1 MEEEIRLH
9 IDLRATRLRTEG
21 WPIAAAR
28 DEARRR
34 FGNRTNI
41 QERSR
46 DMWGLSLL
54 EQAVADLR
62 FAVRRLRRR
71 PGFSLAAITVA
82 ALGIGATTAVFSAID
97 AALLRPLPF
106 ARPSELVTLPDV
118 RIPYDP
124 GPEGRFPEGRHTLD
138 INDVTAMTDVFS
150 HAAAFAAGG
159 LNLTDS
165 QNPQR
170 VRAGVV
176 TSSFFATLGARPQFG
191 RTFDDAEGKPHGA
204 RVVVLSDA
212 LWSQRFGR
220 RDVIG
225 KSIDLN
231 GARFQVIGVMEPGF
245 SFPNESDLWVPL
257 TVPTTPETFAPFRGF
272 LPSAVVA
279 RTARGV
285 TTEHAASR
293 VLAGWIRL
301 LGPPESG
308 KRFTLQDI
316 AEDVPKHGAA
326 IPLQRDLVGDGQTPL
341 AILMGATAL
350 LLLIVCANVA
360 NLLLSDAAG
369 RRREVALREVLG
381 ASSGRITRQFLAES
395 VLLAFAGALVGVAI
409 APAVLGVLRAAMPAN
424 LAGVAPAQ
432 LDVRVLAFAVLLA
445 IVTGIV
451 FGLWPAL
458 GTKRGDAAE
467 TIKSGGLASTASGLG
482 HARRVLIT
490 AELALTV
497 MLLVGSGLM
506 LRSLDRVL
514 SLDMGM
520 NPEHVGTLEFSFP
533 RGTTNVTRLTKL
545 RAIIERL
552 ERDPSI
558 QSAAVVNDLPLRG
571 NGGIALSITVDGVP
585 KPKSMDEMAFSRY
598 LRASS
603 GYFKT
608 LGIPILRGQT
618 FAATTDSLSPPTA
631 VISETMAKQ
640 WWPNGDALGKTFHF
654 GGGGLHPTFTVIG
667 IAADVRESGLER
679 KLQPQMYLPI
689 ERETPD
695 NAAIVARGTLPPA
708 TLLARLNE
716 AVRAVDPSQAVYNV
730 RMMDA

>member
-1 MEEEIRLH
+1 
-9 IDLRATRLRTEG
+9 
-21 WPIAAAR
+21 
-28 DEARRR
+28 
-34 FGNRTNI
+34 
-41 QERSR
+41 
-46 DMWGLSLL
+46 
-54 EQAVADLR
+54 
-62 FAVRRLRRR
+62 
-71 PGFSLAAITVA
+71 
-82 ALGIGATTAVFSAID
+82 
-97 AALLRPLPF
+97 
-106 ARPSELVTLPDV
+106 
-118 RIPYDP
+118 
-124 GPEGRFPEGRHTLD
+124 
-138 INDVTAMTDVFS
+138 
-150 HAAAFAAGG
+150 
-159 LNLTDS
+159 
-165 QNPQR
+165 
-170 VRAGVV
+170 
-176 TSSFFATLGARPQFG
+176 
-191 RTFDDAEGKPHGA
+191 
-204 RVVVLSDA
+204 
-212 LWSQRFGR
+212 
-220 RDVIG
+220 
-225 KSIDLN
+225 
-231 GARFQVIGVMEPGF
+231 
-245 SFPNESDLWVPL
+245 
-257 TVPTTPETFAPFRGF
+257 
-272 LPSAVVA
+272 
-279 RTARGV
+279 
-285 TTEHAASR
+285 
-293 VLAGWIRL
+293 
-301 LGPPESG
+301 
-308 KRFTLQDI
+308 
-316 AEDVPKHGAA
+316 
-326 IPLQRDLVGDGQTPL
+326 
-341 AILMGATAL
+341 
-350 LLLIVCANVA
+350 
-360 NLLLSDAAG
+360 
-369 RRREVALREVLG
+369 
-381 ASSGRITRQFLAES
+381 
-395 VLLAFAGALVGVAI
+395 
-409 APAVLGVLRAAMPAN
+409 MPAN

-432 LDVRVLAFAVLLA
+432 LDVRVLVFAVLLA

-558 QSAAVVNDLPLRG
+558 QDAAVVNDLPLRG

-730 RMMDA
+730 RMMDAVVAKSMTPRRTNTTLIVIFGGVALLLSAFGVYAVVSYSVTRRAREFGIRAALGATGRNIVALVGRELIGVLVVGLAIGLAGAWALSRLMAALLFQVDAHDLPTFLAAPVALILPAVIAMLVPARRAMKVSPVEVMRAE